1 MNEETIS
8 AIATAAGAAGV
19 SIIRLSGEDSIAI
32 AEKNFRKLEHLDGE
46 KIFASE
52 GEILNE
58 ETISAIATA
67 TGAAGVGIIRLSGE
81 DSIVIAEKIFDRLL
95 TQVRHGKIIFGHV
108 KNFSGAIIDEAI
120 ALVMRAPKS
129 YTRENVV
136 ELQCHGGSVVLRE
149 VLKLT
154 WEAGARPAERGEFTK
169 RAFLNGRLDLTQAQA
184 VLDVIQAKTSAALTV
199 AQNQLA
205 GKTSKTIG
213 EIRRA
218 ILNSVAH
225 IEATIDFPEDDLD
238 AVTLTAVSK
247 NISAQIFKL
256 NELLKNQAEGKI
268 LREGLETAIIGK
280 PNVGKSSLLNFFAK
294 TERAIVTDIPGTTRD
309 SLEEFVNVGGIPL
322 KIIDTAGI
330 RNSGDAVEKIGI
342 ARAKECA
349 ARAELI
355 LALFDGSRPLDD
367 EDEEIFKL
375 LTDRNALILL
385 TKTDLPHVTTADLL
399 AKKFPAARVIEISL
413 KSEAGTDELLKAI
426 TERVGVIDF
435 EMSFVRDEREANLL
449 REAVKHL
456 HEAQE
461 TIQLNVGL
469 DFVSIDLRAALECL
483 SEVTGES
490 VGEDVLNEI
499 FSKFCVGK

>member
-1 MNEETIS
+1 MRNFFDGDTIS

-19 SIIRLSGEDSIAI
+19 
-32 AEKNFRKLEHLDGE
+32 
-46 KIFASE
+46 
-52 GEILNE
+52 
-58 ETISAIATA
+58 
-67 TGAAGVGIIRLSGE
+67 GIIRLSG
-81 DSIVIAEKIFDRLL
+81 DDAINIADKIFDRPL
-95 TQVRHGKIIFGHV
+95 TQAEHGKIIFGHV
-108 KNFSGAIIDEAI
+108 KNFSGVLVDEAI

-154 WEAGARPAERGEFTK
+154 FKAGARPAQRGEFTK
-169 RAFLNGRLDLTQAQA
+169 RAFLNGRIDLTQAQA

-205 GKTSKTIG
+205 GRTSETIR

-238 AVTLTAVSK
+238 GVILSEVDQ
-247 NISAQIFKL
+247 NIAAQIEKL
-256 NELLKNQAEGKI
+256 NTLLKNQTAGKI

-309 SLEEFVNVGGIPL
+309 SIEEFVNVNGIPL

-342 ARAKECA
+342 ARAKDCA
-349 ARAELI
+349 QRAELI

-375 LTDRNALILL
+375 LHDRDALILL
-385 TKTDLPHVTTADLL
+385 TKIDLPQITTADDL
-399 AKKFPAARVIEISL
+399 AKKISAAQIVELSL
-413 KSEAGTDELLKAI
+413 KSGVGTDKLLAAVG
-426 TERVGVIDF
+426 ERVGAIDF
-435 EMSFVRDEREANLL
+435 EMSFVRDEREAELLRRAVNHL
-449 REAVKHL
+449 REA
-456 HEAQE
+456 QS
-461 TIQLNVGL
+461 TIGANIGV
-469 DFVSIDLRAALECL
+469 DFVAIDLHAALECL
-483 SEVTGES
+483 SELTGES

-499 FSKFCVGK
+499 FSKFCIGK

>member
-1 MNEETIS
+1 MNGETIS
-8 AIATAAGAAGV
+8 AIATAA
-19 SIIRLSGEDSIAI
+19 
-32 AEKNFRKLEHLDGE
+32 
-46 KIFASE
+46 
-52 GEILNE
+52 
-58 ETISAIATA
+58 
-67 TGAAGVGIIRLSGE
+67 GAAGVGIIRLSGE
-81 DSIVIAEKIFDRLL
+81 DSISIAEKIFDRPLSED
-95 TQVRHGKIIFGHV
+95 RKIIFGHV
-108 KNFSGAIIDEAI
+108 KNFSGAVVDEAI
-120 ALVMRAPKS
+120 AFVMRAPKS

-154 WEAGARPAERGEFTK
+154 FEAGARPAERGEFTK

-205 GKTSKTIG
+205 GKTSKTLS

-238 AVTLTAVSK
+238 AVTLNEVDK

-256 NELLKNQAEGKI
+256 DELLKNQTEGKI

-294 TERAIVTDIPGTTRD
+294 EDRAIVTDIPGTTRD
-309 SLEEFVNVGGIPL
+309 SIEEFVNVGGIPL

-342 ARAKECA
+342 ARAKDCA
-349 ARAELI
+349 RRAELI

-375 LTDRNALILL
+375 LPERDAIILL
-385 TKTDLPHVTTADLL
+385 TKKDLPQVTTAEKIS
-399 AKKFPAARVIEISL
+399 KKFSAARVIEVSL
-413 KSEAGTDELLKAI
+413 KSGAGTENLLSAI
-426 TERVGVIDF
+426 KERVGAIDF
-435 EMSFVRDEREANLL
+435 EMSFVRDEREADLL
-449 REAVKHL
+449 RRAVKHL
-456 HEAQE
+456 REAQE
-461 TIQLNVGL
+461 TIRLNVGI

-483 SEVTGES
+483 SSVTGES
-490 VGEDVLNEI
+490 VGEDVINEI

>member
-1 MNEETIS
+1 MEDTIS

-19 SIIRLSGEDSIAI
+19 GIVRISGENALAVAD
-32 AEKNFRKLEHLDGE
+32 
-46 KIFASE
+46 KIFFA
-52 GEILNE
+52 LN
-58 ETISAIATA
+58 
-67 TGAAGVGIIRLSGE
+67 G
-81 DSIVIAEKIFDRLL
+81 KLL
-95 TQVRHGKIIFGHV
+95 TQVDGGRSVFGHV
-108 KNFSGAIIDEAI
+108 KNFSGEVVDEAI

-154 WEAGARPAERGEFTK
+154 FAAGARPAERGEFTK
-169 RAFLNGRLDLTQAQA
+169 RAFLNGRIDLTQAQA

-199 AQNQLA
+199 AQNRLA

-218 ILNSVAH
+218 ILHSAAH
-225 IEATIDFPEDDLD
+225 IEAIIDFPEDDLD
-238 AVTLTAVSK
+238 AVTLTAVDE
-247 NISAQIFKL
+247 NISAQIEKL
-256 NELLKNQAEGKI
+256 NALLKNQSTGKI

-309 SLEEFVNVGGIPL
+309 SIEEFVNVGGVPL

-342 ARAKECA
+342 ARARDCA
-349 ARAELI
+349 QHAELI
-355 LALFDGSRPLDD
+355 LALFDGSRPLDA

-375 LTDRNALILL
+375 LPDRNALILL
-385 TKTDLPHVTTADLL
+385 TKVDLPPVTTAGLL
-399 AKKFPAARVIEISL
+399 AKKIPAAQIVELSL
-413 KSEAGTDELLKAI
+413 KSGAGTDKLLSAI
-426 TERVGVIDF
+426 GERVGKIDF
-435 EMSFVRDEREANLL
+435 EMSFVRDEREADLL
-449 REAVKHL
+449 RRTVNHL
-456 HEAQE
+456 REAQE
-461 TIQLNVGL
+461 TIRLNVGI

-483 SEVTGES
+483 SELTGES
-490 VGEDVLNEI
+490 VREDVLNEI
-499 FSKFCVGK
+499 FSKFCIGK

>member
-1 MNEETIS
+1 MTGETIS
-8 AIATAAGAAGV
+8 AIATAAGV
-19 SIIRLSGEDSIAI
+19 
-32 AEKNFRKLEHLDGE
+32 
-46 KIFASE
+46 
-52 GEILNE
+52 
-58 ETISAIATA
+58 
-67 TGAAGVGIIRLSGE
+67 AGVGIIRLSGS
-81 DSIVIAEKIFDRLL
+81 DSIAIAEKIFDRPL
-95 TQVRHGKIIFGHV
+95 TGDRKIIFGHV
-108 KNFSGAIIDEAI
+108 KNFSGEVVDEAI

-149 VLKLT
+149 VLRLT
-154 WEAGARPAERGEFTK
+154 YEAGARPAQRGEFTK

-205 GKTSKTIG
+205 GKTSMAIR
-213 EIRRA
+213 EIRQA
-218 ILNSVAH
+218 ILNSAAH

-238 AVTLTAVSK
+238 AVILAEVDK
-247 NISAQIFKL
+247 NISEQIKKL
-256 NELLKNQAEGKI
+256 DGLLKNQAAGKI

-309 SLEEFVNVGGIPL
+309 SIEEFVNIGGIPL

-342 ARAKECA
+342 ERARDCA
-349 ARAELI
+349 QNAELI
-355 LALFDGSRPLDD
+355 LALFDSSRPLDD

-375 LTDRNALILL
+375 LPNRDALILL
-385 TKTDLPHVTTADLL
+385 TKIDLPQVTFAADI
-399 AKKFPAARVIEISL
+399 AKKIPAAQVIELSL
-413 KSEAGTDELLKAI
+413 KSGAGTDKLLNAI

-435 EMSFVRDEREANLL
+435 EMSFVRDEREADLL
-449 REAVKHL
+449 RRAANHL

-461 TIQLNVGL
+461 TVRLNIGI

-483 SEVTGES
+483 SELTGEA
-490 VGEDVLNEI
+490 VGEDVIDEI
-499 FSKFCVGK
+499 FSKFCIGK

>member
-1 MNEETIS
+1 MRNSFDGETIS

-19 SIIRLSGEDSIAI
+19 
-32 AEKNFRKLEHLDGE
+32 
-46 KIFASE
+46 
-52 GEILNE
+52 
-58 ETISAIATA
+58 
-67 TGAAGVGIIRLSGE
+67 GIIRLSG
-81 DSIVIAEKIFDRLL
+81 DDAINIADKIFDRPL
-95 TQVRHGKIIFGHV
+95 TQAEHGKIIFGHV
-108 KNFSGAIIDEAI
+108 KNFSGVIVDEAI

-154 WEAGARPAERGEFTK
+154 FKVGARPADRGEFTK
-169 RAFLNGRLDLTQAQA
+169 RAFLNGRIDLTQAQA

-205 GKTSKTIG
+205 GKTSETIR

-238 AVTLTAVSK
+238 GVILSEVDQ
-247 NISAQIFKL
+247 NIAAQIEKL
-256 NELLKNQAEGKI
+256 NTLLKNQTAGKI

-309 SLEEFVNVGGIPL
+309 SIEEFVNVNGIPL

-342 ARAKECA
+342 ARAKDCA
-349 ARAELI
+349 QRAELI

-375 LTDRNALILL
+375 LHDRDALILL
-385 TKTDLPHVTTADLL
+385 TKIDLPQITTADDL
-399 AKKFPAARVIEISL
+399 AKKIPAAQIVELSL
-413 KSEAGTDELLKAI
+413 KSGVGIDKLLAAVG
-426 TERVGVIDF
+426 ERVGTIDF
-435 EMSFVRDEREANLL
+435 EMSFVRDEREAELL
-449 REAVKHL
+449 RRAVNHL
-456 HEAQE
+456 YEAQS
-461 TIQLNVGL
+461 TIRANIGV
-469 DFVSIDLRAALECL
+469 DFVAIDLHAALECL
-483 SEVTGES
+483 SELTGES

-499 FSKFCVGK
+499 FSKFCIGK

>member
-1 MNEETIS
+1 MSNFFDGETIS
-8 AIATAAGAAGV
+8 ATATAV
-19 SIIRLSGEDSIAI
+19 
-32 AEKNFRKLEHLDGE
+32 
-46 KIFASE
+46 
-52 GEILNE
+52 
-58 ETISAIATA
+58 
-67 TGAAGVGIIRLSGE
+67 GAAGVGIVRISGV
-81 DSIVIAEKIFDRLL
+81 DAINIAEKIFDKPL
-95 TQVRHGKIIFGHV
+95 TQAEHGKIIFGHV
-108 KNFSGAIIDEAI
+108 KNFSGVLVDEAI

-154 WEAGARPAERGEFTK
+154 FKAGARPAQRGEFTK
-169 RAFLNGRLDLTQAQA
+169 RAFLNGRIDLTQAQA

-205 GKTSKTIG
+205 GRTSETIR

-238 AVTLTAVSK
+238 GVILSEVDK
-247 NISAQIFKL
+247 NIAAQIERL
-256 NELLKNQAEGKI
+256 NTLLKNQSAGKI

-309 SLEEFVNVGGIPL
+309 SIEEFVNVGGIPL

-342 ARAKECA
+342 ARAKNCA
-349 ARAELI
+349 QRAELI
-355 LALFDGSRPLDD
+355 LALFDSSRPLDD

-375 LTDRNALILL
+375 LHDRDALILL
-385 TKTDLPHVTTADLL
+385 TKIDLPQITTAEDI
-399 AKKFPAARVIEISL
+399 AKKIPAAQVIELSL
-413 KSEAGTDELLKAI
+413 KSGAGTDKLLTA
-426 TERVGVIDF
+426 VGEHVGTIDF
-435 EMSFVRDEREANLL
+435 EMSFVRDEREADLLRRTVNHL
-449 REAVKHL
+449 REAQ
-456 HEAQE
+456 A
-461 TIQLNVGL
+461 TINSNVGV
-469 DFVSIDLRAALECL
+469 DFVSIDLDAALECL
-483 SEVTGES
+483 SELTGES
-490 VGEDVLNEI
+490 VSEDVLNEI
-499 FSKFCVGK
+499 FSKFCIGK